1 VVEGE
6 AANRVLTLAGL
17 TGTPVCI
24 AHLTCRE
31 TLAAVEGARAR
42 GQTVSLFSNFSNPH
56 IKARDTRNADA
67 RTSEEKSKM
76 KAYEIPIKVTKE
88 GKIELLDALL
98 ELLPR
103 EQVVRVIIL
112 VPEPT
117 DAEGQAAWSRLTTEQ
132 FFAGYSEADSIYD
145 RI

>member
-1 VVEGE
+1 MGHP
-6 AANRVLTLAGL
+6 ALR
-17 TGTPVCI
+17 
-24 AHLTCRE
+24 
-31 TLAAVEGARAR
+31 
-42 GQTVSLFSNFSNPH
+42 PH
-56 IKARDTRNADA
+56 SPA
-67 RTSEEKSKM
+67 RTFQMSGPLDDIFRNQKEKSKM
-76 KAYEIPIKVTKE
+76 KAYEIPTKVTKE

-112 VPEPT
+112 TPEPT
-117 DAEGQAAWSRLTTEQ
+117 DAEEQAAWSRLTEEQ

>member
-1 VVEGE
+1 M
-6 AANRVLTLAGL
+6 TPPQC
-17 TGTPVCI
+17 GTPPYVGNPPSDKCSLPRY
-24 AHLTCRE
+24 A
-31 TLAAVEGARAR
+31 LATASIYGFAATGHPALHPHSLARAFQIP
-42 GQTVSLFSNFSNPH
+42 GPLDN
-56 IKARDTRNADA
+56 ILRDYQK
-67 RTSEEKSKM
+67 EKSKM

-88 GKIELLDALL
+88 GEIELLDALL

-112 VPEPT
+112 VPEST
-117 DAEGQAAWSRLTTEQ
+117 DAEEQAAWSRLTTEQ

>member
-1 VVEGE
+1 
-6 AANRVLTLAGL
+6 
-17 TGTPVCI
+17 
-24 AHLTCRE
+24 
-31 TLAAVEGARAR
+31 
-42 GQTVSLFSNFSNPH
+42 
-56 IKARDTRNADA
+56 
-67 RTSEEKSKM
+67 M

-112 VPEPT
+112 IPEPT
-117 DAEGQAAWSRLTTEQ
+117 DIEEQAAWSRLAEEQ
-132 FFAGYSEADSIYD
+132 FFAGYSQVDSIYD

>member
-1 VVEGE
+1 MPGPLDDIFR
-6 AANRVLTLAGL
+6 NQ
-17 TGTPVCI
+17 
-24 AHLTCRE
+24 RE
-31 TLAAVEGARAR
+31 
-42 GQTVSLFSNFSNPH
+42 
-56 IKARDTRNADA
+56 K
-67 RTSEEKSKM
+67 KM

-117 DAEGQAAWSRLTTEQ
+117 DAEEQAAWSRLTAEQ
-132 FFAGYSEADSIYD
+132 FFAGYSKADSIYD

>member
-1 VVEGE
+1 
-6 AANRVLTLAGL
+6 
-17 TGTPVCI
+17 
-24 AHLTCRE
+24 
-31 TLAAVEGARAR
+31 
-42 GQTVSLFSNFSNPH
+42 
-56 IKARDTRNADA
+56 
-67 RTSEEKSKM
+67 M

-88 GKIELLDALL
+88 GQIELLDALV

-117 DAEGQAAWSRLTTEQ
+117 DAEEQVAWSRLTEEQ
-132 FFAGYSEADSIYD
+132 FLAGYSEADSIYD